1 MSFLYNVFVVIHLLG
16 MAALVGSY
24 FTVLKAPTVTEV
36 MVWGARLQF
45 LSGLIIVGLGEAVL
59 DGDDAKDY
67 NHTKIAVKLVL
78 SLVIVALA
86 EITRARQKKGQ
97 PNPNLVH
104 VVGGLSIVTVF
115 VAALWT

>member
-1 MSFLYNVFVVIHLLG
+1 MSVLYNIFVVIHLLG

-24 FTVLKAPTVTEV
+24 FTVLKAPSITEV
-36 MVWGARLQF
+36 MVWGARMQF
-45 LSGLIIVGLGEAVL
+45 VSGLIIVGLGEGAL
-59 DGDDAKDY
+59 DMNYIHA
-67 NHTKIAVKLVL
+67 KIAVKLVL

-86 EITRARQKKGQ
+86 EITRAKQKKGQ

>member
-24 FTVLKAPTVTEV
+24 FTVLKAPVVTEV
-36 MVWGARLQF
+36 MVWGARIQF
-45 LSGLIIVGLGEAVL
+45 LSGLVIVGFGEAVL
-59 DGDDAKDY
+59 DDKEY

-78 SLVIVALA
+78 SLAIVALA

-104 VVGGLSIVTVF
+104 VVGGLSVVTVL

>member
-1 MSFLYNVFVVIHLLG
+1 MSVLYNVFVVIHLLG

-24 FTVLKAPTVTEV
+24 FTVLKAPSTTEV
-36 MVWGARLQF
+36 MVWGARMQF
-45 LSGLIIVGLGEAVL
+45 VSGLIIVGLGEGAL
-59 DGDDAKDY
+59 DKNYIHA
-67 NHTKIAVKLVL
+67 KIAVKLVL

-86 EITRARQKKGQ
+86 EITRAKQKKGQ

-115 VAALWT
+115 GAALWT

>member
-1 MSFLYNVFVVIHLLG
+1 MSVLYNVFVVIHLLG

-24 FTVLKAPTVTEV
+24 FTVLKAPSITEV
-36 MVWGARLQF
+36 MVWGARMQF
-45 LSGLIIVGLGEAVL
+45 VSGLIIVGLGEGAL
-59 DGDDAKDY
+59 DKNYIHA
-67 NHTKIAVKLVL
+67 KIAVKLVL
-78 SLVIVALA
+78 SLVIVAVA
-86 EITRARQKKGQ
+86 EISLAKQKKGQ

>member
-45 LSGLIIVGLGEAVL
+45 LSGLIIVGLGEGAL
-59 DGDDAKDY
+59 DKNYIHA
-67 NHTKIAVKLVL
+67 KIAVKLVL

>member
-1 MSFLYNVFVVIHLLG
+1 MSFLYNIFVVIHLLG

-24 FTVLKAPTVTEV
+24 FTVLKAPKITEV
-36 MVWGARLQF
+36 MVWGARVQF
-45 LSGLIIVGLGEAVL
+45 LSGLIIVGLGEGAL
-59 DGDDAKDY
+59 DKNYIHA
-67 NHTKIAVKLVL
+67 KIAVKLVL
-78 SLVIVALA
+78 SLAIVALA

-104 VVGGLSIVTVF
+104 VVGGLSVVTVF

>member
-1 MSFLYNVFVVIHLLG
+1 MSVLYNVFVVIHLFG

-24 FTVLKAPTVTEV
+24 FTVLKAPSVTEV
-36 MVWGARLQF
+36 MVWGARMQF
-45 LSGLIIVGLGEAVL
+45 VSGLIIVGLGEGAL
-59 DGDDAKDY
+59 DKNYIHA
-67 NHTKIAVKLVL
+67 KIAVKLVL

-86 EITRARQKKGQ
+86 EITRAKQKKGQ